1 VKKFVCIILVLYF
14 SSNIGRAQNFI
25 LNPSYELV
33 DTAFIQSTN
42 IIDGAFYWKS
52 LVPSPD
58 LLSPLHQGSL
68 NYYGAPN
75 NTYGYQYSYNKNN
88 YSFIQNEIF
97 WYHNREFF
105 SQTFPDTLESGR
117 QYCLS
122 MWVSSPDS
130 QQYCSDCL
138 EAYFSVGLP
147 DTTGT
152 GGGYLINFT
161 PQVSYFTGSVFCDTV
176 NWQHVTASFTAA
188 GGENTITIGC
198 FKKDEDV
205 ITQTLNPYWKFGT
218 GYYIDGIALYSCDA
232 PVFEA
237 DAGADTN
244 ICIGQSVVLGS
255 HNMPQYEYLWLSEEG
270 DTLSREAFFAVQPTT
285 TTTYTLHV
293 TDFKFDITTDDITVR
308 VDECNFPL
316 YVANIFS
323 PNADGNNDLLC
334 VRGRQ
339 ISGLEEFRVFNRW
352 GEEVYTCH
360 AERSRSVTPEDCCW
374 DGNIAGE
381 EAPAGVYTW
390 YAKAIMLSGQTVS
403 GHGNVTL
410 VR

>member
-1 VKKFVCIILVLYF
+1 MSF
-14 SSNIGRAQNFI
+14 SGRAQNLI
-25 LNPSYELV
+25 LNPSFELV
-33 DTAFIQSTN
+33 DTSYAQAS
-42 IIDGAFYWKS
+42 IILDAAYYWKS
-52 LVPSPD
+52 INSAD
-58 LLSPLHQGSL
+58 LLTPIHYNGFLD
-68 NYYGAPN
+68 NWGAPN
-75 NTYGYQYSYNKNN
+75 SAYGYQYQKFGNN
-88 YSFIQNEIF
+88 YALQGTLINWFSG
-97 WYHNREFF
+97 REFC
-105 SQTFPDTLESGR
+105 SQTFSAELDSGAI
-117 QYCLS
+117 YC
-122 MWVSSPDS
+122 VSLYAAACDM
-130 QQYCSDCL
+130 QTYYTDCL
-138 EAYFSVGLP
+138 EAYLSIGAP
-147 DTTGT
+147 DTNGT
-152 GGGYLINFT
+152 DGYLFDHIPQIDFLSNTIFT
-161 PQVSYFTGSVFCDTV
+161 DTSE
-176 NWQHVTASFTAA
+176 WHKISASFTAM

-198 FKKDEDV
+198 FTHDDGVNILVNSPHWEYGSGYFIDAVSLYRCDE
-205 ITQTLNPYWKFGT
+205 
-218 GYYIDGIALYSCDA
+218 

-244 ICIGQSVVLGS
+244 ICIGQSVVLGT
-255 HNMPQYEYLWLSEEG
+255 HNMPQYEYLWLSEDG
-270 DTLSREAFFAVQPTT
+270 DTLSHEAFFAVQPTT
-285 TTTYTLHV
+285 TTTYTLQV

-360 AERSRSVTPEDCCW
+360 TSTPLSVTPEDCCW

-390 YAKAIMLSGQTVS
+390 YAKAIMLSGQTVT

>member
-1 VKKFVCIILVLYF
+1 MLFLLF
-14 SSNIGRAQNFI
+14 SKGGAQNFI
-25 LNPSYELV
+25 LNPSFETVDSPMTQATILV
-33 DTAFIQSTN
+33 DAAYNWIT
-42 IIDGAFYWKS
+42 
-52 LVPSPD
+52 LVASPD
-58 LLSPLHQGSL
+58 LLTPLHYNGYFD
-68 NYYGAPN
+68 YYGAPN
-75 NTYGYQYSYNKNN
+75 NHYGFQDQKFGCN
-88 YSFIQNEIF
+88 YSFFGFEKF
-97 WYHNREFF
+97 WYHYREFF
-105 SQTFPDTLESGR
+105 SQIFPDTLESGQ

-122 MWVSSPDS
+122 MWVSSPGRE
-130 QQYCSDCL
+130 QYCSDCL

-205 ITQTLNPYWKFGT
+205 ITQTLNSFWEFGT
-218 GYYIDGIALYSCDA
+218 GYYIDGIALYRCDA

-237 DAGADTN
+237 DAGADTS
-244 ICIGQSVVLGS
+244 ICIGQSIVLGT

-270 DTLSREAFFAVQPTT
+270 DTLSHEAFFAVQPTT
-285 TTTYTLHV
+285 TTTYTLQV

-360 AERSRSVTPEDCCW
+360 TSTPLSVTPEDCCW

-390 YAKAIMLSGQTVS
+390 YAKATMLSGQTVS